1 MYHQHDLV
9 KAHVD
14 AIAEELRDDRR
25 ARAITRGSPGF
36 TRAAIVRVLV
46 LTGARLHGRTPAVF
60 GNRVVILD
68 PRQDND
74 LRLAA

>member
-14 AIAEELRDDRR
+14 AVAEEIRRDRQ
-25 ARAITRGSPGF
+25 ARAITRGSPGVVR
-36 TRAAIVRVLV
+36 TGIARALV
-46 LTGARLHGRTPAVF
+46 LAGARIHGRTPAVF
-60 GNRVVILD
+60 GDRVVILD
-68 PRQDND
+68 PSRDRD